1 MKYSCSMP
9 PPFPAKSV
17 GVLLII
23 LGNSRKVTEEME
35 VELLQDAVDRI
46 GLSVVPVGTIECG
59 TRSLHRQRHH
69 LESLAVSRDGGNA
82 RGDTKI
88 NVAEDRVRVT
98 LTNRGWPAA
107 PPLGFGSDAAGI

>member
-46 GLSVVPVGTIECG
+46 GLSVAPVGTI
-59 TRSLHRQRHH
+59 
-69 LESLAVSRDGGNA
+69 
-82 RGDTKI
+82 
-88 NVAEDRVRVT
+88 
-98 LTNRGWPAA
+98 
-107 PPLGFGSDAAGI
+107 